1 MSKKLSKRI
10 VMLLMLICCFV
21 FATAMLSA
29 CKGCNDNTDPQDTS
43 NVTSVTITN
52 KTELT
57 AEWRVG
63 DPNRTVKVTVLPEE
77 EADKVAVTV
86 RSDKEDIVSI
96 VNNNKIH
103 AVSEGTA
110 TITVS
115 AGDKTDSVEV
125 TVSSS
130 APTLSSVTVTNKT
143 ELEADMVQ
151 GTDSAA
157 ERTVA
162 VELVPNSFTT
172 ENTTV
177 ILTSSDEEII
187 AVDGMKIKPG
197 TKFGTATITV
207 TAGNKVTAT
216 FTVKYRAPITAPTIT
231 FKDEGSGEPIT
242 GAITAKVTAG
252 VESILPD
259 PEVLGSDG
267 KNLHSELAITCDSSD
282 VTIEYGQIKARKVA
296 EYKIKYSVTD
306 SRVEEGSD
314 TTEAE
319 ITVYA
324 YRNIFS
330 FANNCG
336 TGLSVTVD
344 NDFEFETF
352 NEAANVAG
360 QKVTFNDLY
369 WTQSKFD
376 MPAGKVYYAEATF
389 DIFGGDFDYVQPGFS
404 HMVGDS
410 ESGRRYVQTLEVNGN
425 MLVRNTDWMKD
436 GVTMVYDTL
445 TNAVNWNANA
455 QPYVLLIDNTR
466 GVSVNA
472 WSGEGNTK
480 RRTVTI
486 AVARDGDYF
495 YTFVNG
501 VYICCTTPE
510 YYRDKDTVP
519 GLFGYGLNQVNAEN
533 NISGKSSAGNVLYL
547 SGTDAQAKIKT
558 LIGEHGE
565 KIMGGY
571 VYYADTPDNGGVNI
585 DNSLFTNTYS
595 AENGLGLNYTFGEG
609 GKFISP
615 YVFFDGNFTFEF
627 TYKGTQ
633 GNMFMTGKSFT
644 NDEPNANS
652 QDPKFTAEIFQLGY
666 MYKEDSNQGVRLD
679 IAGNSGTDTVSY
691 QPYNLDTSEGVKF
704 TVKRVLAEN
713 GAYYQLFAQSVK
725 VPTQTATRVIFYT
738 HYVDPN
744 VGDPRAN
751 WDQPFIPI
759 FYADNALGTFSH
771 VSWTTSAEIEI
782 PQNTETFD
790 GTAYDTPIVNVDNPD
805 RYVRVAEGNTSSVK
819 GDYLLVIKY
828 TATED
833 KQYGIQLRIGD
844 DYNTEWSQWG
854 IYVGATDYYN
864 LSLDK
869 TGADGGYLIIRL
881 HLTREYENS
890 QQFWIDLGNIPGQGN
905 GEKPVINNVSLY
917 KVTDQ
922 PAP

>member
-1 MSKKLSKRI
+1 M
-10 VMLLMLICCFV
+10 
-21 FATAMLSA
+21 
-29 CKGCNDNTDPQDTS
+29 
-43 NVTSVTITN
+43 
-52 KTELT
+52 
-57 AEWRVG
+57 
-63 DPNRTVKVTVLPEE
+63 
-77 EADKVAVTV
+77 
-86 RSDKEDIVSI
+86 
-96 VNNNKIH
+96 
-103 AVSEGTA
+103 GTA
-110 TITVS
+110 TITAAV
-115 AGDKTDSVEV
+115 GKITDTVEI
-125 TVSSS
+125 TVS
-130 APTLSSVTVTNKT
+130 PTLSTVTVTNKT
-143 ELEADMVQ
+143 DLEADMVQ
-151 GTDSAA
+151 SLDSAG
-157 ERTVA
+157 ERTVT
-162 VELVPNSFTT
+162 VELAPNSFTT

-177 ILTSSDEEII
+177 TLTSSDEDII

-207 TAGNKVTAT
+207 TARDNESGKEVTDT
-216 FTVKYRAPITAPTIT
+216 FTVEYRAPVTTPRIT
-231 FKDEGSGEPIT
+231 FKNGNDEPVEEVLL
-242 GAITAKVTAG
+242 KVTVG
-252 VESILPD
+252 ESTVLPV
-259 PEVLGSDG
+259 PEVLSSDG
-267 KNLHSELAITCDSSD
+267 RNLSENLKITSEDAQ
-282 VTIEYGQIKARKVA
+282 VTISDGNITASKVA
-296 EYKIKYSVTD
+296 KYTVKYSITD
-306 SRVEEGSD
+306 ESVESGEK
-314 TTEAE
+314 TAEAE

-330 FANNCG
+330 YANNCG

-360 QKVTFNDLY
+360 QNVMFNDIN

-519 GLFGYGLNQVNAEN
+519 GLFGYGLSQTNGNSA
-533 NISGKSSAGNVLYL
+533 AGNINYL

-571 VYYADTPDNGGVNI
+571 VYYADTPDNGGVNV

-644 NDEPNANS
+644 NDEPSANS
-652 QDPKFTAEIFQLGY
+652 QDPKFTADLFQLGY

-679 IAGNSGTDTVSY
+679 IADNSGTDTASY
-691 QPYNLDTSEGVKF
+691 QPCNLDTSEGVKF

-759 FYADNALGTFSH
+759 FYAENALGTFSH

-869 TGADGGYLIIRL
+869 TGADGGYLVIRL

>member
-1 MSKKLSKRI
+1 MLGNVYYAKALYLRRNGSPGGWFSDSARSGGGPLIDLGVHVIDLVRYIAGNPKPVSVYGATFDKLCDRRNLKDKKQFFLSENGERKDETFN
-10 VMLLMLICCFV
+10 VED
-21 FATAMLSA
+21 FASAMVRFDSGMVLSVETSYSLN
-29 CKGCNDNTDPQDTS
+29 CGEDT
-43 NVTSVTITN
+43 
-52 KTELT
+52 
-57 AEWRVG
+57 G
-63 DPNRTVKVTVLPEE
+63 
-77 EADKVAVTV
+77 
-86 RSDKEDIVSI
+86 
-96 VNNNKIH
+96 KI
-103 AVSEGTA
+103 E
-110 TITVS
+110 IF
-115 AGDKTDSVEV
+115 GDKGGITINPDLVYHGEV
-125 TVSSS
+125 
-130 APTLSSVTVTNKT
+130 LDR
-143 ELEADMVQ
+143 LAD
-151 GTDSAA
+151 
-157 ERTVA
+157 
-162 VELVPNSFTT
+162 
-172 ENTTV
+172 
-177 ILTSSDEEII
+177 
-187 AVDGMKIKPG
+187 
-197 TKFGTATITV
+197 
-207 TAGNKVTAT
+207 
-216 FTVKYRAPITAPTIT
+216 IT
-231 FKDEGSGEPIT
+231 FKTPNHFDGS
-242 GAITAKVTAG
+242 
-252 VESILPD
+252 
-259 PEVLGSDG
+259 
-267 KNLHSELAITCDSSD
+267 
-282 VTIEYGQIKARKVA
+282 EY
-296 EYKIKYSVTD
+296 S
-306 SRVEEGSD
+306 
-314 TTEAE
+314 TE
-319 ITVYA
+319 I
-324 YRNIFS
+324 
-330 FANNCG
+330 
-336 TGLSVTVD
+336 
-344 NDFEFETF
+344 
-352 NEAANVAG
+352 
-360 QKVTFNDLY
+360 
-369 WTQSKFD
+369 
-376 MPAGKVYYAEATF
+376 
-389 DIFGGDFDYVQPGFS
+389 
-404 HMVGDS
+404 H
-410 ESGRRYVQTLEVNGN
+410 
-425 MLVRNTDWMKD
+425 NTDWMKD

-519 GLFGYGLNQVNAEN
+519 GLFGYGLSQTNGNSA
-533 NISGKSSAGNVLYL
+533 AGNINYL

-571 VYYADTPDNGGVNI
+571 VYYADTPDNGGVNV

-644 NDEPNANS
+644 NDEPSANS
-652 QDPKFTAEIFQLGY
+652 QDPKFTADLFQLGY

-679 IAGNSGTDTVSY
+679 IADNSGTDTASY
-691 QPYNLDTSEGVKF
+691 QPCNLDTSEGVKF

-759 FYADNALGTFSH
+759 FYAENALGTFSH

-869 TGADGGYLIIRL
+869 TGADGGYLVIRL